1 MTIQM
6 ADKLV
11 ALRKAAGL
19 SQDEVANRIGVSR
32 QAVSKWERAEAAPDT
47 DNLIALANLYNVSV
61 DELLCIDQKNKTNT
75 DNTNNPYV
83 EVKLPFIKI
92 KVHDNDKNG
101 STQVETEFD
110 DTDNQFSSNADNFYN
125 SDNNNYN
132 DNDRN
137 TTSGNFTYV
146 YDSKKDKKNSSLWL
160 QFPYPI
166 LATAAYLV
174 MGFVWNLWHPGWIV
188 FLTIPVYYWLANAI
202 TKRRFPSLSIS
213 FAITLIYLVMGC
225 VWDLWHPYWIIFI
238 TIPIFEFIAK
248 AIKGLLNKNK

>member
-61 DELLCIDQKNKTNT
+61 DELLCIDQKNQTNT
-75 DNTNNPYV
+75 DTQDNPYV
-83 EVKLPFIKI
+83 EVKLPFIKV
-92 KVHDNDKNG
+92 KVRDNNKHG
-101 STQVETEFD
+101 SPDVETEFN
-110 DTDNQFSSNADNFYN
+110 DTNNWFSSKADDFY
-125 SDNNNYN
+125 DNDNDNDN

-146 YDSKKDKKNSSLWL
+146 WDPTKDKLWL

-166 LATAAYLV
+166 LATVAYLV

-213 FAITLIYLVMGC
+213 FAITLIYLVMGF
-225 VWDLWHPYWIIFI
+225 VWNLWHPYWIIFI
-238 TIPIFEFIAK
+238 AIPIFEFIAK
-248 AIKGLLNKNK
+248 AIKNSLKKNK